1 MTTLTTFNAENNH
14 KDLLRIAEAAELRI
28 IAKAVVLI
36 CSLWNPFLKDHIYS
50 SEHQWKDNTLIFY

>member
-36 CSLWNPFLKDHIYS
+36 CSL
-50 SEHQWKDNTLIFY
+50 